1 MATRVR
7 FEDVKVGEELP
18 ERSNVVD
25 RAQLVQY
32 AGASGDFNQI
42 HWDEEFARRVG
53 LPGVIAHGMFTM
65 ALVVRLVGEWTG
77 DPGAV
82 RRISV
87 QFRREVLPSEKV
99 VARGRVAD
107 KDEEARTVRLELW
120 AEVEREG
127 QVVQPVKNGEAIV
140 ALD

>member
-1 MATRVR
+1 MRSFDQVA
-7 FEDVKVGEELP
+7 VGDELP
-18 ERSNVVD
+18 ERSLVVD

-32 AGASGDFNQI
+32 AGASGDFNPI
-42 HWDEEFARRVG
+42 HWNPEFARMVG

-65 ALVVRLVGEWTG
+65 ALVARAVAEWAG

-87 QFRREVLPSEKV
+87 QFRREVLPEEKV
-99 VARGRVAD
+99 VAKGRVAETD
-107 KDEEARTVRLELW
+107 DAARTVRLELW

-127 QVVQPVKNGEAIV
+127 KALQPIKHGEAIV
-140 ALD
+140 ELP